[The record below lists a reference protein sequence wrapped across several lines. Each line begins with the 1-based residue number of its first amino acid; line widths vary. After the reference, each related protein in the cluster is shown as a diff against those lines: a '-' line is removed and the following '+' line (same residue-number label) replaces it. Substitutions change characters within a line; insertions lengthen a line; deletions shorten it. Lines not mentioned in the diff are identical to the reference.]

1 MSNEELEVVPTTDP
15 APAADP
21 VDTAVTEPDASAAA
35 TQAVAD
41 VITAATGT
49 EPDEDTVSDIS
60 DAVAEDDS
68 DDSDEDDS
76 DEDDT
81 DEDEDENSDEEDDTD
96 EDEDENSD
104 EEDDSEE

>member
-21 VDTAVTEPDASAAA
+21 VDTAVTDADASAAA

-49 EPDEDTVSDIS
+49 EPDE
-60 DAVAEDDS
+60 
-68 DDSDEDDS
+68 
-76 DEDDT
+76 EDDT
-81 DEDEDENSDEEDDTD
+81 DEEDDDTDEEDDDTD
-96 EDEDENSD
+96 ED